1 MKHVLLAGATGYL
14 GLYIAKALKKSNYKV
29 SIVVR
34 DKKKFLAH
42 HIGVDNIYEGDLSNP
57 HFYEGTM
64 EDVDIVISTLGI
76 TRQKD
81 GQKYM
86 DIDYGINH
94 LLLNEAVKNGVEKF
108 IYVSVLHGQKLK
120 HLKICE
126 AKERF
131 VQELQ
136 SSKIESLI
144 VRPSGFFSDIQEF
157 FTMAQ
162 KGRVYLFGDGQKK
175 LNPIDGEDLANVI
188 VNAIPIAK
196 ETLEVGGP
204 QSFTHNQIAYLAYE
218 VLGKEQKVTY
228 IPNVIRKTLLSLVR
242 IFTNEQT
249 YGPVEFFLTV
259 MDMDM
264 ACEKFG
270 NKKLIDYFNTLKA
283 NNS

>member
-14 GLYIAKALKKSNYKV
+14 GLYIAKALIKSDYKV
-29 SIVVR
+29 TIVVR

-42 HIGVDNIYEGDLSNP
+42 NISVDNIYEGNLSNP
-57 HFYEGTM
+57 HFYEDTM

-81 GQKYM
+81 GKKYM

-94 LLLNEAVKNGVEKF
+94 LLLNEALKKGVEKF
-108 IYVSVLHGQKLK
+108 IYLSVLHGQKLK

-144 VRPSGFFSDIQEF
+144 VRPSGFYSDIEEF

-204 QSFTHNQIAYLAYE
+204 QTFTHNQIAYLAYE

-228 IPNVIRKTLLSLVR
+228 IPNWIRKTLLSCIEL
-242 IFTNEQT
+242 FTNEQT
-249 YGPVEFFLTV
+249 YGPIEFFLTV

-264 ACEKFG
+264 ECEKFG
-270 NKKLIDYFNTLKA
+270 NKKLIDYFNTLK
-283 NNS
+283 